1 MTTSSGPC
9 LGGLPGRL
17 ENASRRPASLGT
29 TPAGCVSLAIG
40 EPYGGTPAPIVEAAV
55 TALGHGRTGY
65 APLTGN
71 PDLRDGVAADLGGG
85 LSAANIV
92 LTHGA
97 SAGLA
102 AVILALVDA
111 GDRVVI
117 PEPTY
122 SLYADH
128 VALVGGQIVWT
139 ANHPDGRLD
148 LDRLADELP
157 GARMVVICNPGNPT
171 GRIYPAP
178 DVRALIEMAAAAG
191 AWVLVDEAYR
201 DLVFDDTPM
210 TSAVSMMCAAD
221 NVMVCGT
228 FSKSFAMTGWRLG
241 WVAAPPR
248 AAAAINLV
256 HRSIN
261 GALNTFV
268 QDAGLAALALPADHL
283 RIMLAGYRQRRDL
296 VMAMLGD
303 LETVTLAPPQ
313 GAFYAFPRIAGC
325 TDSRSL
331 TADLATAGVV
341 VRAGWEFGPSGEGHV
356 RLSFATD
363 LDSLR
368 TGLDRVRNH
377 LGARRSSPGR
387 RSEPA

>member
-1 MTTSSGPC
+1 MITAPGPS
-9 LGGLPGRL
+9 LGALPVRL
-17 ENASRRPASLGT
+17 DRASRRPASLGT

-40 EPYGGTPAPIVEAAV
+40 EPYGGTPDPIVAAAV
-55 TALGHGRTGY
+55 TALDHGRTGY

-71 PDLRDGVAADLGGG
+71 PDLRDGVATDLGGG
-85 LSAANIV
+85 LTAANVV

-102 AVILALVDA
+102 SVILALIDP
-111 GDRVVI
+111 GDRVLI

-122 SLYADH
+122 SLYADQ
-128 VALVGGQIVWT
+128 VALAGGQVVWT
-139 ANHPDGRLD
+139 ANHLDGRLD
-148 LDRLADELP
+148 LDRLAGEIA

-171 GRIYPAP
+171 GRIYPST
-178 DVRALIEMAAAAG
+178 DVRALIELAAAAG

-210 TSAVSMMCAAD
+210 TSAVSMMGTAD

-228 FSKSFAMTGWRLG
+228 FSKSYAMTGWRLG
-241 WVAAPPR
+241 WIAAPPS

-256 HRSIN
+256 HRTVN

-268 QDAGLAALALPADHL
+268 QDAGLAALTLPADHL
-283 RIMLAGYRQRRDL
+283 ATMLAGYRQRRDL
-296 VMAMLGD
+296 VMGTLGD
-303 LETVTLAPPQ
+303 LDGVTLAPPQ

-331 TADLATAGVV
+331 TADLAEAGVL

-368 TGLDRVRNH
+368 TGLDRLVEH
-377 LGARRSSPGR
+377 LSTGPSPAGR
-387 RSEPA
+387 